1 MLAETDARVAPMA
14 ACDEATGV
22 PEPTVRAVPDATAAL
37 RISGQ
42 GLTSA

>member
-1 MLAETDARVAPMA
+1 MLAATDARVAPMA

-37 RISGQ
+37 WIGIQ
-42 GLTSA
+42 G